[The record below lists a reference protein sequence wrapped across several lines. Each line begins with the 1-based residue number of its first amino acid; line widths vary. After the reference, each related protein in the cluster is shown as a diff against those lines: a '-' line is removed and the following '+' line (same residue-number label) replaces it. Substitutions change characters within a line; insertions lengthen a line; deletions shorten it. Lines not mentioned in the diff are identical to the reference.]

1 MQLVTINVTATDPDG
16 QAITS
21 LTANLSG
28 LPAGNN
34 AVFTPS
40 ADKSS
45 GQLTWTPTFA
55 DSRAAPYVV
64 TFTASNTLSAS
75 ASTAITITN
84 VDRPPAVTAPATRTV
99 AETSLLSFSSSAS
112 DPDGEAITSLQADV
126 SGLPPGNNAA
136 FTANSN
142 KTSGT

>member
-1 MQLVTINVTATDPDG
+1 SIANWSSTDAEGSIRRDDPSTANTGVGPVTYADRGALEFVPPGGGTDQAPVVNAPASLGGPEMQLVTINVTATDPDG

-45 GQLTWTPTFA
+45 GQLTW
-55 DSRAAPYVV
+55 
-64 TFTASNTLSAS
+64 
-75 ASTAITITN
+75 
-84 VDRPPAVTAPATRTV
+84 
-99 AETSLLSFSSSAS
+99 
-112 DPDGEAITSLQADV
+112 
-126 SGLPPGNNAA
+126 
-136 FTANSN
+136 
-142 KTSGT
+142 